1 MTQSDQ
7 SAIHFNN
14 VSYSVNDVHI
24 LKEISG
30 SILEGKITTL
40 VGPSGSGKT
49 SLLKLCNGLISPT
62 SGDVFILN
70 KPITSYD
77 PVQLRR
83 LVGMALQNAP
93 MIKRSVYDNL
103 KLPLTL
109 QNKELSEEEA
119 IVALERVGLEKRFLH
134 HQSEDLSGG
143 QRQKVS
149 IARTLINRS
158 QILLLDEITSAL
170 DQTSVQEIE
179 SLILKINQEYGVTIV
194 WITHNLDQ
202 AKAIGDYTWVMME
215 GKVVETGTI
224 DILNSPSNDL
234 VRGFVTGGRL

>member
-1 MTQSDQ
+1 M
-7 SAIHFNN
+7 
-14 VSYSVNDVHI
+14 
-24 LKEISG
+24 KE
-30 SILEGKITTL
+30 KITTL
-40 VGPSGSGKT
+40 VGPSGAGKT
-49 SLLKLCNGLISPT
+49 SLLKLCNGLVPPT
-62 SGDVFILN
+62 SGDIFIDS
-70 KPITSYD
+70 KPIDSYE
-77 PVQLRR
+77 PTELRR
-83 LVGMALQNAP
+83 YVGIALQSAP
-93 MIKRSVYDNL
+93 MIKGTVYDNISLPL
-103 KLPLTL
+103 KL
-109 QNKELSEEEA
+109 QDEILSEQDA
-119 IVALERVGLEKRFLH
+119 VHFLERVGLEAQFLH
-134 HQSEDLSGG
+134 HNSDELSGG

-158 QILLLDEITSAL
+158 EILLLDEITSAL

-215 GKVVETGTI
+215 GRVIETGTI